1 MSCHLSLPPAGV
13 GGGDVCEVLNG
24 TIGRNVA
31 AAWTEMAVDAAAA
44 AGPAAV
50 LRAGEG
56 EPRAK
61 AA

>member
-1 MSCHLSLPPAGV
+1 
-13 GGGDVCEVLNG
+13 VLNG